1 MIDEEELT
9 GGSLIHDHHPL
20 HQSDAEIR
28 KNIRKSS
35 SKAEKEKLAEMRGR
49 MYELYAG
56 SVPTVS
62 LVDEVG
68 EDPPGEVQENQSAEV
83 EEEHDSA
90 STLKKKVGNGGRI
103 NSFVDFVVLTWR
115 LVRPRGSV

>member
-28 KNIRKSS
+28 KNIRKRS

-90 STLKKKVGNGGRI
+90 STLKKKSRKRRKNK
-103 NSFVDFVVLTWR
+103 
-115 LVRPRGSV
+115 